1 MGLTAE
7 EALGAAEAY
16 TRASLNGVGALK
28 GVPCQ
33 IQSIEDISG
42 GSRVTYLWEDKEGVE
57 HTSVMIV
64 LNGER
69 GPQGIQG
76 PQGVQG
82 AVGPKG
88 DTGAQGIQGIQ
99 GIAGAKGDKGD
110 KGDQGIQ
117 GIQGI
122 QGEKGDDGYPF
133 LIYKQYDTISEFNAS
148 DFPEIGLLFM
158 VMTPEYDPET
168 GDLLG
173 YPIYRY
179 TGAGTPPYSF
189 VVYMNTQGIK
199 GEKGD
204 KGDTGAQGIQG
215 EKGDKGDKGDTGEQG
230 EQGIQGIQGIQGE
243 PGEGVPTGGTIGQV
257 LMKSSSTD
265 FDAAWESLGSASL
278 KNATSEI
285 RPNSHDLVDSNA
297 VYNAIN
303 NALSA
308 VYEPHG
314 DLSCAELTSAL
325 LIDENVGNV
334 YQMTDSG
341 TTSALFINGAG
352 ITISANDSVG
362 IIKAGQNTIL
372 FNYMGNV
379 LDLHDYQKKDLASP
393 ITIGGTQQTTVET
406 ALSALNSAKVNN
418 DSTVLDSVDL
428 NDYKTVGFYYV
439 YANCTHTPTDYGMM
453 LVFNHSTYEV
463 VQMITSVVNN
473 VTYTRSYYG
482 GNWGSWAKL
491 ETTDTYS
498 TSETLTNKVWIDGKP
513 IYRKVLTGDTLPANG
528 TVLITGVDV
537 VVNAYGEQLWSNE
550 KWYHFPF
557 IKYTA
562 SSGVLEEIRWE
573 LLTNGNLTMR
583 NANNPNTTK
592 YKWVFEYTKTT

>member
-179 TGAGTPPYSF
+179 TGTGTPPYSF

-265 FDAAWESLGSASL
+265 FDAAWKSLGSASL
-278 KNATSEI
+278 KNATSEV
-285 RPNSHDLVDSNA
+285 RPNNHDLVDSNA

-303 NALSA
+303 GALSA

-393 ITIGGTQQTTVET
+393 ITIGGTSQTTVEG
-406 ALSALNSAKVNN
+406 ALGALATQQGADV
-418 DSTVLDSVDL
+418 
-428 NDYKTVGFYYV
+428 
-439 YANCTHTPTDYGMM
+439 
-453 LVFNHSTYEV
+453 
-463 VQMITSVVNN
+463 
-473 VTYTRSYYG
+473 
-482 GNWGSWAKL
+482 
-491 ETTDTYS
+491 YS
-498 TSETLTNKVWIDGKP
+498 TTETLTNKVWIDGKP
-513 IYRKVLTGDTLPANG
+513 IYRKC
-528 TVLITGVDV
+528 
-537 VVNAYGEQLWSNE
+537 Y
-550 KWYHFPF
+550 
-557 IKYTA
+557 
-562 SSGVLEEIRWE
+562 
-573 LLTNGNLTMR
+573 
-583 NANNPNTTK
+583 
-592 YKWVFEYTKTT
+592 

>member
-33 IQSIEDISG
+33 IQSIEDISD

-133 LIYKQYDTISEFNAS
+133 LIYKQYDDISDFNAS

-243 PGEGVPTGGTIGQV
+243 PGAGVPTGGTIGQV

-265 FDAAWESLGSASL
+265 YDAAWESLGSASL

-285 RPNSHDLVDSNA
+285 RPNSHDLVDANA

-314 DLSCAELTSAL
+314 DLSCADLTSAL

-352 ITISANDSVG
+352 ITISVNDSVG

-393 ITIGGTQQTTVET
+393 LTIGGTQQTTVEDALGALANILIPVGTISAYGGST
-406 ALSALNSAKVNN
+406 APTGYLLCNGSEVSKTTYADLYAVIGDAFGTASDNTKFKLPDLRGEFLRGAGTNSHSGQGNGGTVGQHQ
-418 DSTVLDSVDL
+418 DSTKILSDVIDTTKRICTAYINGSNCQSIINTDTTKDTTSV
-428 NDYKTVGFYYV
+428 NG
-439 YANCTHTPTDYGMM
+439 
-453 LVFNHSTYEV
+453 STYMDTSHDTTEKY
-463 VQMITSVVNN
+463 IGYCAIRPTNTSVN
-473 VTYTRSYYG
+473 Y
-482 GNWGSWAKL
+482 
-491 ETTDTYS
+491 
-498 TSETLTNKVWIDGKP
+498 I
-513 IYRKVLTGDTLPANG
+513 
-528 TVLITGVDV
+528 
-537 VVNAYGEQLWSNE
+537 
-550 KWYHFPF
+550 
-557 IKYTA
+557 IKY
-562 SSGVLEEIRWE
+562 
-573 LLTNGNLTMR
+573 
-583 NANNPNTTK
+583 
-592 YKWVFEYTKTT
+592 

>member
-42 GSRVTYLWEDKEGVE
+42 GSRVTYLWEDNAGVE

-133 LIYKQYDTISEFNAS
+133 LIYKQYDDISEFNAS

-168 GDLLG
+168 GDFLG

-179 TGAGTPPYSF
+179 TGTGTPPYSF

-265 FDAAWESLGSASL
+265 FDAAWGSLGSASL
-278 KNATSEI
+278 KNATSVI
-285 RPNSHDLVDSNA
+285 RPNSHDLVDANA

-314 DLSCAELTSAL
+314 ALSCADLTSAL

-393 ITIGGTQQTTVET
+393 ITIGGTSQTTVEGALGGLNT
-406 ALSALNSAKVNN
+406 AKADKSEGNPVGTILAYGGSSAPTGYLLCNGSEVAK
-418 DSTVLDSVDL
+418 TTYADL
-428 NDYKTVGFYYV
+428 YAVIGDAFGTASDNTKFKLPDFTNKTAMGGGTLG
-439 YANCTHTPTDYGMM
+439 ASSNGALP
-453 LVFNHSTYEV
+453 N
-463 VQMITSVVNN
+463 ITGSVV
-473 VTYTRSYYG
+473 
-482 GNWGSWAKL
+482 L
-491 ETTDTYS
+491 S
-498 TSETLTNKVWIDGKP
+498 TGC
-513 IYRKVLTGDTLPANG
+513 VLNADDSSGMTGDGAFTTHSVTVPWRTVSAGVSTITNTPIGAVFDAAKSSSLYKNNQTTVVPAN
-528 TVLITGVDV
+528 VR
-537 VVNAYGEQLWSNE
+537 VNYI
-550 KWYHFPF
+550 
-557 IKYTA
+557 IKY
-562 SSGVLEEIRWE
+562 
-573 LLTNGNLTMR
+573 
-583 NANNPNTTK
+583 
-592 YKWVFEYTKTT
+592 